1 MGSPVDRSFDF
12 IVVGAGTAGCALAA
26 RLSEPGANVLLLEAG
41 GEARSPWIKI
51 PVGYAKLLGDP
62 RYNWMYRTE
71 PETAL
76 GGRVLD
82 VPCGRTLGGT
92 GAINGLIH
100 IRGHA
105 ADYDGWRDAGNH
117 GWGYADVLSWFRHSE
132 ANVRG
137 ASEYHGADGPLAVSD
152 PRPDTLSNAFVDA
165 AVDAGLPRN
174 EDFNGATQDG
184 AGFYQLNTLRGTR
197 ASSAG
202 AYLAPARGRAS
213 LAVQTDALV
222 HRILFD
228 GDRAIGVEYAHRGRV
243 LRARATKIVLSAGAF
258 NSPQLLLRSGIGPA
272 SQLHAHDIPVVADSP
287 GVGDN
292 LHNHYRAS
300 VIVRCRPGL
309 SLNELTQSFGARVGM
324 ALAYIFA
331 RRGPLATGTSAG
343 GFFRSDAARDR
354 PDIQVTFWN
363 YSVAKRDARGLEL
376 HDFPAYTANAV
387 ILRPRSR
394 GSLRLASRDPAAAPL
409 IRYNHLD
416 HPEDRHAIAAGLAL
430 VRRIVAMPSLAKL
443 SDGEVAPGVVLS
455 NENDL
460 IDYAREHGN
469 SVYHPVGTCR
479 MGVDERAVV
488 DPQLRVRGVRGLRV
502 ADASIMPTIIAGN
515 TNAPTLMIAE
525 RAAAWMLAER

>member
-1 MGSPVDRSFDF
+1 
-12 IVVGAGTAGCALAA
+12 
-26 RLSEPGANVLLLEAG
+26 
-41 GEARSPWIKI
+41 
-51 PVGYAKLLGDP
+51 AKLLGDP

-71 PETAL
+71 PEAAL

-82 VPCGRTLGGT
+82 APCGRTLGGT
-92 GAINGLIH
+92 GAINGMIH
-100 IRGHA
+100 IRGNA
-105 ADYDGWRDAGNH
+105 ADYDGWRDAGNT
-117 GWGYADVLSWFRHSE
+117 GWDYKEVLPWFRRSE

-152 PRPDTLSNAFVDA
+152 PQPDALSNAFVEA
-165 AVDAGLPRN
+165 AVQEGWPRN
-174 EDFNGATQDG
+174 EDFNGVTQDG
-184 AGFYQLNTLRGTR
+184 AGFYQLNTRGGTR
-197 ASSAG
+197 ASSAS
-202 AYLAPARGRAS
+202 AYLKPARGRAS
-213 LAVQTDALV
+213 LTVQTDALV

-228 GDRAIGVEYAHRGRV
+228 GDLAIGIEYAHGGRV
-243 LRARATKIVLSAGAF
+243 LRARATQIVLSAGAF
-258 NSPQLLLRSGIGPA
+258 NSPQLLLRSGIGSA
-272 SQLHAHDIPVVADSP
+272 SQLRAHDIPVVADSP
-287 GVGDN
+287 GVGNN

-309 SLNELTQSFGARVGM
+309 SLNDLTQSFGARVRM

-331 RRGPLATGTSAG
+331 RRGPLATGTTAG
-343 GFFRSDAARDR
+343 GFFRSDAALDR
-354 PDIQVTFWN
+354 PDVQVTFWH
-363 YSVAKRDARGLEL
+363 YSVSKRDAQGLEL

-416 HPEDRHAIAAGLAL
+416 HPEDRRTIAAGLTL

-443 SDGEVAPGVVLS
+443 SDGEFAPGAVVS
-455 NENDL
+455 NEKDL
-460 IDYAREHGN
+460 IDYARERGN

-479 MGVDERAVV
+479 MGVDEHAVV

-525 RAAAWMLAER
+525 RAAAWMLTER